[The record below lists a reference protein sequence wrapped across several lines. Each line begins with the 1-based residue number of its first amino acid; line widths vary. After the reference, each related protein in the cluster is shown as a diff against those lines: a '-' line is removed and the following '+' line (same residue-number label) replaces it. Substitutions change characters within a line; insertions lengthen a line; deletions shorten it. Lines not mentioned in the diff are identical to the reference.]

1 VLRRKGGIGL
11 LGLLILKY
19 YYLLFGNASETCYFY
34 YCAMSLL
41 LTINRCVM
49 GDFKKLRVWQKAKE
63 IAVRIYQLVKTQSI
77 SKDFGYRDQIQRAA
91 ISIPANIA
99 EGDEL
104 GTDKQSVRHFYIA
117 KGSCAEL
124 QTLVII
130 GNEVGLIRN
139 EIATSLL
146 NECQMLSLMLAKIIK
161 ARS

>member
-104 GTDKQSVRHFYIA
+104 GTLY
-117 KGSCAEL
+117 C
-124 QTLVII
+124 
-130 GNEVGLIRN
+130 
-139 EIATSLL
+139 
-146 NECQMLSLMLAKIIK
+146 
-161 ARS
+161 